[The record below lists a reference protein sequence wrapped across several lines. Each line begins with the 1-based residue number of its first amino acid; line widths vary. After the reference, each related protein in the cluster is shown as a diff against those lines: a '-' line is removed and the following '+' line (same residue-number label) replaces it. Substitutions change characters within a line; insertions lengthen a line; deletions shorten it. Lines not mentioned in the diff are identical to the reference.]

1 MLERGEAIGLLVILA
16 VMLAATLVVALRT
29 PSFTIVFAPVEV
41 ALAVWV
47 ARTTDWDQGGG
58 LAGVGSRRR
67 TPPPDAGEGPV
78 ALRPPRGPGRMSGG
92 RGAG

>member
-16 VMLAATLVVALRT
+16 VVLAATLVVALRT
-29 PSFTIVFAPVEV
+29 PSFTVVFAPVEV

-67 TPPPDAGEGPV
+67 SPPDAGEGPV
-78 ALRPPRGPGRMSGG
+78 ALKPPRGPGRGPGG
-92 RGAG
+92 RAAG